1 VHALPTAASKPS
13 ASQSRSGPLDLAL
26 EDLLQS
32 LAAEAGLARSTL
44 ASYRQQGRR
53 FLDWMV
59 EHDLTSFSRLAS
71 ADLVSFLADLRSS
84 RLAEA
89 TVAHHLVVVRL
100 LLRHLVRAGEL
111 QRDPSA
117 TIEGP
122 HLARVLPKTLSLAEV
137 DALLAAP
144 DPRNTRGLCDRAFLE
159 VLYACGARVSE
170 ACELELDGLLRE
182 GGVVRVTGK
191 GNKTRLVPLG
201 KPAWLALE
209 RWLSAG
215 RPTLRNAAKSSRVFL
230 SARGGPLSRVAAW
243 RRVRAAALSAGI
255 DKPVSPHWLRHSFAT
270 HLIEAGA
277 DLRAVQE
284 LLGHASIRT
293 TEVYT
298 HLDSEHVRS
307 LHRMY
312 HPRG

>member
-1 VHALPTAASKPS
+1 MRPPS
-13 ASQSRSGPLDLAL
+13 TPELAL
-26 EDLLQS
+26 ADLLQS

-53 FLDWMV
+53 FAAWMHEQGKRDCGALRTSDLV
-59 EHDLTSFSRLAS
+59 EFLAS
-71 ADLVSFLADLRSS
+71 LRAAG
-84 RLAEA
+84 LAEA

-100 LLRHLVRAGEL
+100 LLRHLVREGEL
-111 QRDPSA
+111 TRDPSA
-117 TIEGP
+117 ALDSP
-122 HLARVLPKTLSLAEV
+122 RLARVLPKTLTAAEV

-144 DPRNTRGLCDRAFLE
+144 DGAGPRDLRDRALLE

-170 ACELELDGLLRE
+170 ACGLELDGLARE
-182 GGVVRVTGK
+182 ARVVRVTGK
-191 GNKTRLVPLG
+191 GDKTRVVPLG
-201 KPAWLALE
+201 SRAWAALEAWL
-209 RWLSAG
+209 SGG
-215 RPTLRNAAKSSRVFL
+215 RPLFARTARSSRVFL
-230 SARGGPLSRVAAW
+230 SARGAPLSRTAAW
-243 RRVRAAALSAGI
+243 RIVRAAALRAGI
-255 DKPVSPHWLRHSFAT
+255 GKPVSPHWLRHSFAT

-284 LLGHASIRT
+284 MLGHVSIRT